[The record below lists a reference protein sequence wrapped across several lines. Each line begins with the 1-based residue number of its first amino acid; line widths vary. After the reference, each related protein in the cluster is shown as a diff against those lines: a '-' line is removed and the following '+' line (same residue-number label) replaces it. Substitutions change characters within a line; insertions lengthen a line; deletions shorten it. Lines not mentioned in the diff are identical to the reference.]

1 MIDLL
6 GTSAMRVLDHIDLH
20 IPPGQ
25 FVAIVGKSGCGK
37 SKLLRLIIVLADAA
51 DLAATLS
58 APARKPAFAAG
69 SEVRIGFQK
78 YGRRYC

>member
-1 MIDLL
+1 
-6 GTSAMRVLDHIDLH
+6 MRVLDHIDLH

-37 SKLLRLIIVLADAA
+37 SKLLLRLIIVLAGAA

-58 APARKPAFAAG
+58 APALKPAFAAG
-69 SEVRIGFQK
+69 SEVRVGFQK